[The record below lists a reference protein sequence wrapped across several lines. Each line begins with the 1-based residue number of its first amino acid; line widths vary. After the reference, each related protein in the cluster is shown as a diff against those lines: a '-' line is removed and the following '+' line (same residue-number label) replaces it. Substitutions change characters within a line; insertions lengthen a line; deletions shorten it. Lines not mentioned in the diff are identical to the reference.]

1 MLDIEERDTD
11 IEDDGEYLCPKAGEE
26 AFDLAAEG
34 AKHSLKSDFERYM
47 PYAHFVWMT
56 LQEIQN
62 AADNYVPIELRNEK
76 MAAIFESEEAR
87 MKWVPDR
94 SYSFEEL
101 MLMDSIKKQI
111 YHGKVIKS
119 FCKNYRKIN

>member
-1 MLDIEERDTD
+1 
-11 IEDDGEYLCPKAGEE
+11 
-26 AFDLAAEG
+26 
-34 AKHSLKSDFERYM
+34 
-47 PYAHFVWMT
+47 MT
-56 LQEIQN
+56 LQEIQY
-62 AADNYVPIELRNEK
+62 AADNYVPIELRKEN

-119 FCKNYRKIN
+119 FIKNNRELS